1 MTNNLTSN
9 RYVLSIT
16 VVLSVIMLGASIVPS
31 FFSTS
36 AFAASDDINLIVD
49 PTTQISIAVDENINV
64 DPDLEFSEGCAD
76 VNDNDEVTQVNEQST
91 DQEVHKN
98 NDVGDGGVVA
108 EPSAQAAAQAAA
120 NVNVDPDVI
129 IVLGCDDGSVKISD
143 NDKVT
148 QVNEQ
153 STDQEVDS
161 NSEVGDGG
169 VLFSPSIQVSKTK
182 ALNYNQDDDHVI
194 FLSHPNL

>member
-108 EPSAQAAAQAAA
+108 EPSAQASAQAAA

>member
-1 MTNNLTSN
+1 MTKNLASAK
-9 RYVLSIT
+9 YVLSVT
-16 VVLSVIMLGASIVPS
+16 VILSVIMLAASIMPS

-36 AFAASDDINLIVD
+36 AFAESDNNNLIVD
-49 PTTQISIAVDENINV
+49 PTTQASLALSENVNV
-64 DPDLEFSEGCAD
+64 DPDVDVSKGCAD
-76 VNDNDEVTQVNEQST
+76 VNDNDKVTQVNEQST

-98 NDVGDGGVVA
+98 NDAGDGGIVV
-108 EPSAQAAAQAAA
+108 EPTTQASVQTAA

-129 IVLGCDDGSVKISD
+129 VILGCSGDGVKIND

-153 STDQEVDS
+153 STDQEVTSD
-161 NSEVGDGG
+161 SEVGDGG
-169 VLFSPSIQVSKTK
+169 VLFSPTIQESKTN

-194 FLSHPNL
+194 FLPFPNL

>member
-16 VVLSVIMLGASIVPS
+16 VVLSAIMLAASIVPS

-76 VNDNDEVTQVNEQST
+76 VSDNDKVTQVNVQST

-98 NDVGDGGVVA
+98 NDVGDGGIVA
-108 EPSAQAAAQAAA
+108 EPTAQASAQAAA

-129 IVLGCDDGSVKISD
+129 IVLGCNDGNVKISD

-148 QVNEQ
+148 QVNVQ

-161 NSEVGDGG
+161 HSEVGDGG
-169 VLFSPSIQVSKTK
+169 VLFSPTIQMSKTK

>member
-16 VVLSVIMLGASIVPS
+16 VVLSVVMLGASIVPS

-36 AFAASDDINLIVD
+36 AFAASDDIDLIVD

-98 NDVGDGGVVA
+98 NDAGDGGVVA
-108 EPSAQAAAQAAA
+108 EPSAQASAQAAA

-161 NSEVGDGG
+161 DSEVGDGG